1 MDATRWMKLKEIMT
15 SEISSHKKTNTV
27 EFQLNRVFRVVR

>member
-1 MDATRWMKLKEIMT
+1 MDATRWMKLEEIML

-27 EFQLNRVFRVVR
+27 EFQLYRVFRVVR